1 MGSGTAHRARKV
13 VAFSLIFLSLLPLIV
28 FSNFVSKG
36 IVYAAT
42 STKQSINDAQQKQD
56 EINAQIDNIKKDIA
70 SVSKKKNKLSG
81 SLSWL
86 NDRSD
91 EQRQLYEQK
100 LEELDATM
108 QALADSNEAY
118 INAMNDLSNKKEL
131 YKKRLQA
138 MFSYKR
144 NSYLEWFLESGSL
157 KNYFTMVQ
165 FMQIVAE
172 SDQQILDDLQ
182 ASADDAELKKQNL
195 EKQKSELS
203 AITNNITLQIEKLKS
218 DINTTQAQ
226 LQSIQD
232 NLNSLNKE
240 EDQLNAESQEIGQAI
255 KLLQKKL
262 TSDQNS
268 QSLGINENGW
278 VWPYPAN
285 NILFSPYGWR
295 IHPILRYKKFHAG
308 TDISGDYG
316 KSIVAAKDGVVI
328 LVKNPVQG
336 QNRGGSGYGN
346 YVVIAHNGMVTS
358 LYAHMKETL
367 VKVGQVV
374 KAGDLIGRCGSTGLS
389 TGAHLHFEI
398 RINGETTDPIPYVT

>member
-1 MGSGTAHRARKV
+1 

-232 NLNSLNKE
+232 NLNSWFGCLK
-240 EDQLNAESQEIGQAI
+240 
-255 KLLQKKL
+255 
-262 TSDQNS
+262 
-268 QSLGINENGW
+268 
-278 VWPYPAN
+278 
-285 NILFSPYGWR
+285 
-295 IHPILRYKKFHAG
+295 H
-308 TDISGDYG
+308 
-316 KSIVAAKDGVVI
+316 
-328 LVKNPVQG
+328 
-336 QNRGGSGYGN
+336 
-346 YVVIAHNGMVTS
+346 
-358 LYAHMKETL
+358 
-367 VKVGQVV
+367 
-374 KAGDLIGRCGSTGLS
+374 
-389 TGAHLHFEI
+389 
-398 RINGETTDPIPYVT
+398 